1 MAIVMAM
8 SDSVTVSM
16 GELTMGV
23 ASLNFLVTCVLK
35 STCKQTVYSHPPGCA
50 WSTFRAVPRMLGQR
64 EDDSMAV
71 VATMSHNIPVR
82 PAS

>member
-23 ASLNFLVTCVLK
+23 ASLNFLVTCVPK
-35 STCKQTVYSHPPGCA
+35 STCEQTVL
-50 WSTFRAVPRMLGQR
+50 TTR
-64 EDDSMAV
+64 EMTVHAAHSGRSSECLV
-71 VATMSHNIPVR
+71 SVR
-82 PAS
+82 TIVWQW